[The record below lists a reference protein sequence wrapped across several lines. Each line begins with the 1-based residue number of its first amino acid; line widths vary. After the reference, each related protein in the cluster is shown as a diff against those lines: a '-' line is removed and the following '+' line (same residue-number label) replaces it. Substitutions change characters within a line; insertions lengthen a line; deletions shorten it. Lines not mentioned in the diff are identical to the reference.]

1 MAGLSGCGGGVNDIE
16 QQPVTPQAATLLQQ
30 KLYSAA
36 AAEYLSQ
43 VKGAD
48 PASASR
54 ALASAANA
62 LLSAGD
68 RTSAQTHLARIPP
81 AGLAPHTAALA
92 ALAKARLAYLAGKAG
107 QAEQLLPRPEQ
118 LTPEWHPSLL
128 KAKVDILD
136 ATGAGLKLAEARTRL
151 DLELSDPAARQANY
165 EGIWDALQWA
175 ERAQLSSVNRPPLDS
190 FGGWVELALIG
201 KTYLTDVDALRQE
214 LATWQARFPNHPG
227 QFAVVDKLLAES
239 ERLSLPANR
248 ITLMLPLTGQFA
260 DAGAAL
266 RDGFITA
273 WLAEGQ
279 HGSERSISII
289 DTNDQDPGTAYLDAV
304 EAGAQFIIGPLRKEA
319 VTAISNTGDIRVP
332 TLVLN
337 TVARAADSGAP
348 PAGLFQLAL
357 SPEQEAG
364 QVAERIW
371 FDGYVAA
378 AVIGPSGN
386 WGERVTSAFAQA
398 FERLGG
404 TVVETGQ
411 FDPEERDLSAPVKA
425 LLSIEQSEQRFKAV
439 RKLVGTNVAF
449 AVRRRQDIDA
459 IFMAGF
465 ANQARML
472 RPQLRFHRASR
483 VPVYATSHVYT
494 GVPNADLDRDID
506 GVIFGDMPW
515 ILTPVD
521 EQGAL
526 RQVLEQHW
534 PEAMAG
540 YSRLFA
546 LGADAAA
553 LVKRAGRLRAQPGES
568 FQGHTGTLLIG
579 DNNVVIRQL
588 KWARITEGVPEL
600 LGTAVSLSPSNRL

>member
-1 MAGLSGCGGGVNDIE
+1 MPVRAIAEDPSRAYDYTTRGNMVAVITNGTAILGLGALGAMAAKPGKFELADKG
-16 QQPVTPQAATLLQQ
+16 TLFLDEIGDVP
-30 KLYSAA
+30 API
-36 AAEYLSQ
+36 Q
-43 VKGAD
+43 VK
-48 PASASR
+48 
-54 ALASAANA
+54 
-62 LLSAGD
+62 LL
-68 RTSAQTHLARIPP
+68 R
-81 AGLAPHTAALA
+81 
-92 ALAKARLAYLAGKAG
+92 
-107 QAEQLLPRPEQ
+107 
-118 LTPEWHPSLL
+118 
-128 KAKVDILD
+128 V
-136 ATGAGLKLAEARTRL
+136 
-151 DLELSDPAARQANY
+151 
-165 EGIWDALQWA
+165 LQ
-175 ERAQLSSVNRPPLDS
+175 ER
-190 FGGWVELALIG
+190 E
-201 KTYLTDVDALRQE
+201 
-214 LATWQARFPNHPG
+214 
-227 QFAVVDKLLAES
+227 
-239 ERLSLPANR
+239 
-248 ITLMLPLTGQFA
+248 
-260 DAGAAL
+260 
-266 RDGFITA
+266 
-273 WLAEGQ
+273 
-279 HGSERSISII
+279 
-289 DTNDQDPGTAYLDAV
+289 
-304 EAGAQFIIGPLRKEA
+304 
-319 VTAISNTGDIRVP
+319 
-332 TLVLN
+332 
-337 TVARAADSGAP
+337 
-348 PAGLFQLAL
+348 
-357 SPEQEAG
+357 
-364 QVAERIW
+364 
-371 FDGYVAA
+371 
-378 AVIGPSGN
+378 
-386 WGERVTSAFAQA
+386 